1 MFYVECVFSFVQVSF
16 NQQYDLTWARF
27 MQRYNVATQ
36 NKDIRLE
43 YENGRSQDVCIIFF
57 HWKILLLS
65 LCMTG
70 LSLWRIDAHHM
81 DLLLL
86 TCSIDFVYTVIC
98 HFKRRFVSMW
108 YIFYHLKFWKVSEY
122 GLYQDKSHKEKI
134 QFHSV
139 TQVYVSKGA
148 YS

>member
-57 HWKILLLS
+57 H
-65 LCMTG
+65 
-70 LSLWRIDAHHM
+70 
-81 DLLLL
+81 
-86 TCSIDFVYTVIC
+86 
-98 HFKRRFVSMW
+98 
-108 YIFYHLKFWKVSEY
+108 
-122 GLYQDKSHKEKI
+122 
-134 QFHSV
+134 
-139 TQVYVSKGA
+139 
-148 YS
+148 